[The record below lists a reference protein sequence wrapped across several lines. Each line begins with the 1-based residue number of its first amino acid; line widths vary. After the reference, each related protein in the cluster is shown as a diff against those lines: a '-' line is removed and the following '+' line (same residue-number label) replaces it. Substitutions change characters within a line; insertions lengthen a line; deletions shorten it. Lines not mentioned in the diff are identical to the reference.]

1 MQNIHRHTI
10 LGISFFAPIWISVKD
25 DPRHFKLV
33 YNNNPN
39 WEKKSINIITVQIQV
54 ASMRMFAFY
63 NTAGDN
69 GRCNIIYEELF
80 SGQLHQGLTLLN
92 CLKIEV
98 QIHLYSEMLKT
109 I

>member
-39 WEKKSINIITVQIQV
+39 WEKKSINIITVQI
-54 ASMRMFAFY
+54 
-63 NTAGDN
+63 
-69 GRCNIIYEELF
+69 
-80 SGQLHQGLTLLN
+80 
-92 CLKIEV
+92 
-98 QIHLYSEMLKT
+98 
-109 I
+109 

>member
-1 MQNIHRHTI
+1 MKR
-10 LGISFFAPIWISVKD
+10 
-25 DPRHFKLV
+25 
-33 YNNNPN
+33 
-39 WEKKSINIITVQIQV
+39 
-54 ASMRMFAFY
+54 FAFY